1 MYDAELARVLLT
13 EQQIRNKID
22 GLAEQISRDFL
33 ERCHDGAD
41 ALVLVGVLKGSV
53 MFLSDLARALSIPAQ
68 LEFLTVS
75 SYGSAAVS
83 SGSVRLIKDLDAD
96 LSRRHVLIVEDII
109 DSGLTLTWLLQHL
122 ELRKPASLEVCSLLR
137 KEGAQKADVPVRYI
151 GFDIPDEFV
160 VGYGIDFAERYRNLP
175 FIATLKPTAVPCTP
189 H

>member
-1 MYDAELARVLLT
+1 VYGTEVARILLT
-13 EQQIRNKID
+13 EQQIRHKID
-22 GLAEQISRDFL
+22 ELAEQLSRDFL
-33 ERCHDGAD
+33 ERCQDGAD
-41 ALVLVGVLKGSV
+41 ALVLVGVLKGSI

-83 SGSVRLIKDLDAD
+83 SGSVRLVKDLEAD
-96 LSRRHVLIVEDII
+96 LSNRHVLIVEDII
-109 DSGLTLTWLLQHL
+109 DSGVTLTWLLQHL
-122 ELRKPASLEVCSLLR
+122 ELRKPATLEVCALLR
-137 KEGAQKADVPVRYI
+137 KESAQKSDVPVRYI

-175 FIATLKPTAVPCTP
+175 FIATLKPSALSCTP